1 MRTEQRHILKRG
13 ASRGK
18 AGRRL
23 DEVGAG
29 TRDEIAQAE
38 LFRLREQAG
47 LHDDLEHMGTA
58 RLLHGAQL
66 IKHLVVEA
74 VLHPAE
80 VDNHVDL
87 LRAVSNRVLRLEHL
101 GGRGVVTV
109 WETDHGADG
118 QAPLQERRGTG
129 HIGRRD
135 ADAGRAIPHGVFAQR
150 ADLFPAGSRS
160 EQRVING
167 AQDRFH
173 IHLPSPLHSASSRA
187 ISIMR
192 VKPVCRSSAGSDS
205 PRSGQSETVSRQ
217 SASFPARAAFM

>member
-1 MRTEQRHILKRG
+1 MRAEQRHILKRG

-18 AGRRL
+18 AGRGL

-29 TRDEIAQAE
+29 ARDEIAQAQ
-38 LFRLREQAG
+38 LFLLREQAG
-47 LHDDLEHMGTA
+47 LHNHLEHMGAA

-66 IKHLVVEA
+66 VKHLVIEA
-74 VLHPAE
+74 ILHPAE
-80 VDNHVDL
+80 VDDHVNL

-109 WETDHGADG
+109 READHGADG
-118 QAPLQERRGTG
+118 QTPLQERRRTS
-129 HIGRRD
+129 HIGRRN

-150 ADLFPAGSRS
+150 ADLFPAGGRG
-160 EQRVING
+160 EQRVIDG

-173 IHLPSPLHSASSRA
+173 IHLPFPLHSASSRA